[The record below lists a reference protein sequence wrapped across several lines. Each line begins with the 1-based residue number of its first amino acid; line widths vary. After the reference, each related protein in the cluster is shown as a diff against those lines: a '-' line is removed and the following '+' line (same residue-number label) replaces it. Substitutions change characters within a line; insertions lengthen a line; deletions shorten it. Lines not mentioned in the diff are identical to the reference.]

1 MAYWFGFLM
10 GFIDCLLILF
20 VFLMIKNAIIEEIKK
35 QVRLK
40 AIEISNDDIITVQ
53 DVQKNQKVSRRIK
66 EITGTIDSIL
76 FVGW

>member
-40 AIEISNDDIITVQ
+40 AIEISNGDIITVQ